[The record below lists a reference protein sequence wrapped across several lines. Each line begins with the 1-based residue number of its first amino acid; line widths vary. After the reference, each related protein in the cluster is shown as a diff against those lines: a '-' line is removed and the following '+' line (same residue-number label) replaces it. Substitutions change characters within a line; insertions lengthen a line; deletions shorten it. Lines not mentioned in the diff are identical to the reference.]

1 MAYQGKAEQREAGS
15 TNYAGSESTLN
26 SDSVKEEK
34 SMGKSPDKIWG
45 KQSGGKSSAIF
56 GKTGTRSGQGGLTG
70 KLPKGSTSY
79 SKGK

>member
-1 MAYQGKAEQREAGS
+1 MAFQSKSEQRQAGS

-26 SDSVKEEK
+26 SDSVKQEK
-34 SMGKSPDKIWG
+34 DMGKAPDKMWS
-45 KQSGGKSSAIF
+45 KQGGGQAKAIF
-56 GKTGTRSGQGGLTG
+56 GKTGTKTGQGGLTG

>member
-15 TNYAGSESTLN
+15 TNYASSESTLN

-34 SMGKSPDKIWG
+34 DMGKAPDKIWT
-45 KQSGGKSSAIF
+45 KQGGGTSKPIF
-56 GKTGTRSGQGGLTG
+56 GKTGTKTGEGGLTG
-70 KLPKGSTSY
+70 RLPKGSTSY

>member
-1 MAYQGKAEQREAGS
+1 MAYQGKSEQREAGS
-15 TNYAGSESTLN
+15 TNYASSEATLT
-26 SDSVKEEK
+26 SDSVKEGK
-34 SMGKSPDKIWG
+34 DMGKSPDKIWG
-45 KQSGGKSSAIF
+45 KHGGGSTKAIF